1 MKAKSFLII
10 SLLSLML
17 MVSCEKSEIPD
28 RIMVA
33 EGARVCFF
41 NLSTDAP
48 EINLYFNDARVT
60 TQSSSVIGKLR
71 GIPFRSSYPGAVT
84 IIPTT
89 ATTPTSYV
97 GAEYFVTEAG
107 NINITAKD
115 TLFKAGHTTF
125 FTTSFNFEK
134 DKYYSVF
141 AAEPKAAMLP
151 VIIEDKIEAF
161 TTNLKTK
168 LRCVNMLSGVAGNKI
183 DLWLIH
189 QPATGK
195 SPIPA
200 YKISSGVDYKGAT
213 QFTDTIS
220 SGTYKW
226 MVTKAGAVPT
236 ANTPPAT
243 LGSPYNLTF
252 AAADI
257 VINKATTNTS
267 FSQRTTYSFLLFG
280 KVGGTTTA
288 APYGNIFR
296 NRLN

>member
-10 SLLSLML
+10 SILSLVL
-17 MVSCEKSEIPD
+17 LVSCEKSEIPD
-28 RIMVA
+28 RIMEA
-33 EGARVCFF
+33 DGARVCFF

-48 EINLYFNDARVT
+48 EINLYFNDVRVT
-60 TQSSSVIGKLR
+60 TQSSAVIGKLR
-71 GIPFRSSYPGAVT
+71 GIPYRSSYPGAVT

-89 ATTPTSYV
+89 STTPTSYV
-97 GAEYFVTEAG
+97 GAEYFVTAAG
-107 NINITAKD
+107 NTNIKAKD
-115 TLFKAGHTTF
+115 TLFVAGHTTF
-125 FTTSFNFEK
+125 FTTSFNFEQ

-141 AAEPKAAMLP
+141 AVEPKAAMMP
-151 VIIEDKIEAF
+151 VIIEDKIEPF
-161 TTNLKTK
+161 NTNLKTK
-168 LRCVNMLSGVAGNKI
+168 MRCVNMLSGVTGNKI

-195 SPIPA
+195 LAIPA
-200 YKISSGVDYKGAT
+200 YKVSSGVDYKGAT

-226 MVTKAGAVPT
+226 MVTKTGAVPT
-236 ANTPPAT
+236 ANTPPAV
-243 LGSPYNLTF
+243 LGNPYTLTF
-252 AAADI
+252 AATDI
-257 VINKATTNTS
+257 IIDKASGNTS
-267 FSQRTTYSFLLFG
+267 LSQRTTYSFLLMG